1 MTDEAR
7 GKPVGGLPGRAR
19 EVAILRAVLAGES
32 DTWCVAVTGE
42 PGIGKSRLL
51 TELGKLADTAGW
63 TVRSGRAAEFE
74 SRIPFGVFVNA
85 LDDQLAELGPER
97 LAALGQQQLALLA
110 TMFPALP
117 ASGPTDLVDAERYR
131 LHRAVRA
138 LLELLAEPSGL
149 VLVFDDLHW
158 ADEGSVELLDH
169 LLRHPPQ
176 ARLVLAL
183 ASRPRQTSLRLW
195 HALSR
200 AATDGVAELLELA
213 PLSQADAGRLMP
225 ERLGRSRREELYQA
239 SGGNPFYLEALVRAG
254 ERGIPVGDAAL
265 HPDGAIPVAVRAVL
279 AAELAALTPQERVVA
294 HAAAVVG
301 DDFEADS
308 LAETAAMDPGSVLA
322 VLDRLAERDLVRLDG
337 ATGRFRYRH
346 PLVRSIA
353 YQDAGPGWRLQAHGR
368 AASALRSR
376 GAPPAEFARHVE
388 RSAVRGDLDAVAALT
403 EAAEA
408 TMHTTPMTAGHFLRA
423 AIRLLPDSETATPQ
437 RLILLGR
444 LAQALG
450 ATGDLR
456 QARETMYEVLR
467 LLPAELTQIRA
478 QTARACATVEQIL
491 GHYTEARAML
501 HSEWKRVEGVD
512 ARSAAVLLVAL
523 VAGES
528 VEREHGQDRVAEA
541 IAAAREVGDP
551 MLLATA
557 LSAATLIDRQADRL
571 DEAAALLDALPDSDL
586 VCDIDAAFWLSWS
599 EISADRLTAA
609 SRHVSRGLRLA
620 RESRQSHKIAL
631 LTAIRG
637 MVHAYLGELAAATT
651 CFDDS
656 LESAELTGSEE
667 LRVMALTFGCWI
679 TTWRGDL
686 AEAIRLGKEAIVAD
700 DQATAMS
707 SWRSGQAEAM
717 LAQAMLHSGDPH
729 ACIDLLLTHGGGAE
743 LPAVGVRTRP
753 LVYLMLTEAEVA
765 AGRIAA
771 ATAWADRAEVAA
783 GRLDLPLRTAMA
795 QQARAI
801 ATLPTDPAAA
811 APLAVAA
818 AGTFGRIGVAV
829 EAGRAHLLAATAFG
843 GSGAIDQARAHLMS
857 ARALFT
863 RCDARLF
870 LPQVARE
877 ERRLNAR
884 GPRPES
890 GVERFDLTA
899 REVEMANLAS
909 DGLTNRDIGLRL
921 NLSPKTVEVH
931 LGRVYTKVGVSGRTA
946 LAGVWA
952 AAARD

>member
-1 MTDEAR
+1 MTVEVM
-7 GKPVGGLPGRAR
+7 GESVGGLPGRAR
-19 EVAILRAVLAGES
+19 EVAILRAVLAGEGG
-32 DTWCVAVTGE
+32 TWCVAVTGE

-63 TVRSGRAAEFE
+63 TVRGARAAEFE
-74 SRIPFGVFVNA
+74 SHIPFGVFVNA
-85 LDDQLAELGPER
+85 LDDRLAELGPER

-110 TMFPALP
+110 TVFPAIP
-117 ASGPTDLVDAERYR
+117 ATGSADLVDAERYR

-138 LLELLAEPSGL
+138 LLELVAEPSGL

-183 ASRPRQTSLRLW
+183 AGRPRQTSLRLW

-200 AATDGVAELLELA
+200 AASDGGAQLLELT
-213 PLSQADAGRLMP
+213 PLGRADAGRVMP
-225 ERLGRSRREELYQA
+225 EGLGRSRREELYRA

-254 ERGIPVGDAAL
+254 ERGVAVGDTAL
-265 HPDGAIPVAVRAVL
+265 HPDGAIPVAVHAVL
-279 AAELAALTPQERVVA
+279 AAELAALTPHERVVA

-308 LAETAAMDPGSVLA
+308 LARTAAMDAGSVLA
-322 VLDRLAERDLVRLDG
+322 ALDRLAERDLVRLDG

-346 PLVRSIA
+346 PLVRSVT
-353 YQDAGPGWRLQAHGR
+353 YQDAGPGWRLQAHRR

-388 RSAVRGDLDAVAALT
+388 RSAVRGDLEAVAALT
-403 EAAEA
+403 DAAEA
-408 TMHTTPMTAGHFLRA
+408 TMHTTPATAGHFLRA
-423 AIRLLPDSETATPQ
+423 AIRLLPDAESATPQ

-444 LAQALG
+444 LAHVLG

-456 QARETMYEVLR
+456 QARETMHEVLR

-478 QTARACATVEQIL
+478 QTVRACATVEQIL
-491 GHYTEARAML
+491 GRYTEARAML

-512 ARSAAVLLVAL
+512 AHAAAVLLVAL

-557 LSAATLIDRQADRL
+557 LSAATLIDRRADRL

-586 VCDIDAAFWLSWS
+586 VRDIDAAFWLSWS
-599 EISADRLTAA
+599 EISADRLMAA
-609 SRHVSRGLRLA
+609 SRHMSRGLQLA
-620 RESRQSHKIAL
+620 RASGQSHKIAL

-637 MVHAYLGELAAATT
+637 MVHAYLGELAAAAT

-656 LESAELTGSEE
+656 LESAQLTGSEE

-679 TTWRGDL
+679 NTWRGDL
-686 AEAIRLGKEAIVAD
+686 AEAIRLGKEAIVVD

-729 ACIDLLLTHGGGAE
+729 ACIELLLTSGGGTE
-743 LPAVGVRTRP
+743 LPAVGLRTRP

-765 AGRIAA
+765 AGRVAA
-771 ATAWADRAEVAA
+771 AAAWADRAEEAA
-783 GRLDLPLRTAMA
+783 GRLELPLRTAMA

-818 AGTFGRIGVAV
+818 AGTFARIGVAV

-843 GSGAIDQARAHLMS
+843 GSGAIDQARGHLVS

-863 RCDARLF
+863 RCDAQLF

-890 GVERFDLTA
+890 GAERFDLTA
-899 REVEMANLAS
+899 REVEIVNLVS

-921 NLSPKTVEVH
+921 HLSPRTIEVH
-931 LGRVYTKVGVSGRTA
+931 LGRAYAKVGVSGRAA